1 MHKNAVEVH
10 FLAVSNANFDIFAKG
25 LAKRKPNKTQK
36 RTLYKKGKTLKIF
49 DVIVIGAG
57 HAGCEAGLA
66 TARLGCSTMV
76 LATNLDTV
84 AFLACNPSIG
94 GTAKGQ
100 IVKEIDALGGE
111 MAVNADKSLLQM
123 RMLNR
128 GKGPA
133 VYSPRAQVDKNL
145 YHANMKQTL
154 ENTPNLFLR
163 QGEAASILPTPDG
176 QFQVTTAVNLTY
188 TCKAVVLC
196 CGVYL
201 NSRTIVGQC
210 VKNSGPNGFMN
221 AQLLSDSL
229 KNLGFTVRRFKT
241 GTPARIK
248 MQTIDLSKTVEQ
260 CGEADVAPFS
270 FLTESIPAT
279 KRNCYLTYSTAETKR
294 IILENK
300 HLAPLYNGSINGVGP
315 RYCPS
320 IEDKVVRFSDKERHQ
335 IFLEPEASDTCEFYV
350 QGASTSMPA
359 CVQEQ
364 IYHSIEGLEN
374 AEIMRD
380 AYAIEY
386 DCIDATQLDATLMA
400 KHLPGMF
407 FAGQINGTSG
417 YEEAAA
423 QGIVAG
429 INAERYVHGKT
440 PVVFTRDNSYIGV
453 LVDDITTKETFEPY
467 RMMTSRA
474 EHRLV
479 LRQDNADLR
488 LTETG
493 REIGL
498 VSDQR
503 YEKFLCRKQQLQQA
517 FSQLKT
523 VVSPKV
529 YKHLFENKGESV
541 ANVGLTL
548 DEMLRRTNVCAKDV
562 QTLGYLQGFSDD
574 VLYQVEVECKYK
586 GYIEKEKEAIEQAR
600 KLENKPLPKDLDYNQ
615 IDGLRLEAR
624 QKLQKIRPQNL
635 GQAGRISGVSPADVQ
650 ILIVYL
656 AQRKHD

>member
-1 MHKNAVEVH
+1 MKN
-10 FLAVSNANFDIFAKG
+10 
-25 LAKRKPNKTQK
+25 
-36 RTLYKKGKTLKIF
+36 F

-57 HAGCEAGLA
+57 HAGCEAALA
-66 TARLGCSTMV
+66 SARLGCNTLV

-111 MAVNADKSLLQM
+111 MAINADKSLLQM

-145 YHANMKQTL
+145 YHTNMKQTL
-154 ENTPNLFLR
+154 ESTPNLFLR
-163 QGEAASILPTPDG
+163 QGEAAKIEVTTDG
-176 QFQVTTAVNLTY
+176 TFTVTTAVDLSY
-188 TCKAVVLC
+188 CAKAVILC

-201 NSRTIVGQC
+201 NSRTIVGKC

-221 AQLLSDSL
+221 AQLLTQSL
-229 KNLGFTVRRFKT
+229 VDLGFEVRRFKT
-241 GTPARIK
+241 GTPARVR
-248 MQTIDLSKTVEQ
+248 MNSIDLSKTSEQ
-260 CGEADVAPFS
+260 CGEDDCSPFS
-270 FLTESIPAT
+270 YMTEKIPAT
-279 KRNCYLTYSTAETKR
+279 KRSCYLTYSTAETKR

-335 IFLEPEASDTCEFYV
+335 IFLEPESLDTCEFYV
-350 QGASTSMPA
+350 QGASSSMPA
-359 CVQEQ
+359 SVQEQ

-374 AEIMRD
+374 VEIMRD

-386 DCIDATQLDATLMA
+386 DCINATQLNACLMA
-400 KHLPGMF
+400 KHVQGMF

-429 INAERYVHGKT
+429 INAERFVHGKT
-440 PVVFTRDNSYIGV
+440 PVVFSRDNSYIGV
-453 LVDDITTKETFEPY
+453 LVDDITTKETSEPY

-474 EHRLV
+474 EYRLV

-488 LTETG
+488 LTELG
-493 REIGL
+493 HEVGL
-498 VSDQR
+498 VSQER
-503 YEKFLCRKQQLQQA
+503 YEKFARKRQQLQSAMQET
-517 FSQLKT
+517 KT

-529 YKHLFENKGESV
+529 YGELFAQKNEAVTN
-541 ANVGLTL
+541 AGLTL
-548 DEMLRRTNVCAKDV
+548 DEMLRRTNITAKDL
-562 QTLGYLQGFSDD
+562 QTLGFLTTYDAD
-574 VLYQVEVECKYK
+574 VLYQVEVECKYR
-586 GYIEKEKEAIEQAR
+586 GYIEKEKEAIAQAR
-600 KLENKPLPKDLDYNQ
+600 KLENSPLPQDIDYDK
-615 IDGLRLEAR
+615 IEGLRIEAR
-624 QKLQKIRPQNL
+624 QKLGKIRPSNL
-635 GQAGRISGVSPADVQ
+635 GQAGRISGVSPADIQ

-656 AQRKHD
+656 AGLRNRKNS

>member
-1 MHKNAVEVH
+1 MKN
-10 FLAVSNANFDIFAKG
+10 
-25 LAKRKPNKTQK
+25 
-36 RTLYKKGKTLKIF
+36 F

-57 HAGCEAGLA
+57 HAGCEAALA
-66 TARLGCSTMV
+66 TARLGCRTLV

-111 MAVNADKSLLQM
+111 MAINADKSLLQM

-145 YHANMKQTL
+145 YHVNMKQTL
-154 ENTPNLFLR
+154 ERTPNLYLR
-163 QGEAASILPTPDG
+163 QGEAVSLNVLPDG
-176 QFQVTTAVNLTY
+176 SFEVTTAVDIRYVAT
-188 TCKAVVLC
+188 TVVLC

-201 NSRTIVGQC
+201 NSRTIVGNC
-210 VKNSGPNGFMN
+210 VKNSGPNGFAN
-221 AQLLSDSL
+221 AQFLTQSL
-229 KNLGFTVRRFKT
+229 VDLGFKVQRFKT
-241 GTPARIK
+241 GTPARVR
-248 MQTIDLSKTVEQ
+248 MESIDLDKTVEQ
-260 CGEADVAPFS
+260 RGETDTTPFS
-270 FLTESIPAT
+270 FLTESIPAA
-279 KRNCYLTYSTAETKR
+279 KRSCYLTYSTAETKR

-300 HLAPLYNGSINGVGP
+300 HLAPMYNGSINGVGP

-320 IEDKVVRFSDKERHQ
+320 IEDKIVRFSDKERHQ
-335 IFLEPEASDTCEFYV
+335 IFLEPESSDTCEFYV

-359 CVQEQ
+359 SVQEQ

-374 AEIMRD
+374 VEIMRD

-386 DCIDATQLDATLMA
+386 DCIDATQLDGTLMS
-400 KHLPGMF
+400 KNIEGLF

-429 INAERYVHGKT
+429 INAERFVHKKP
-440 PVVFTRDNSYIGV
+440 PVYFPRDNSYVGV
-453 LVDDITTKETFEPY
+453 LVDDITTKETIEPY

-488 LTETG
+488 LTEQG
-493 REIGL
+493 YEIGL
-498 VSDQR
+498 VTEER
-503 YEKFLCRKQQLQQA
+503 YEKFMCKKQKLNLA
-517 FSQLKT
+517 LSQLST

-529 YKHLFENKGESV
+529 YGELFKQKDEPVTG
-541 ANVGLTL
+541 AGLTL
-548 DEMLRRTNVCAKDV
+548 DEMLRRPNVSAQDL
-562 QTLGYLQGFSDD
+562 QTLGFLADFEPD
-574 VLYQVEVECKYK
+574 VLYQVEVQCKYR
-586 GYIEKEKEAIEQAR
+586 GYIQKSLDAIEQAR
-600 KLENKPLPKDLDYNQ
+600 KLENKLLPKNIDYNA

-624 QKLQKIRPQNL
+624 QKLQKIRPLNI

-650 ILIVYL
+650 ILIVWL
-656 AQRKHD
+656 SQNKETN

>member
-1 MHKNAVEVH
+1 MK
-10 FLAVSNANFDIFAKG
+10 D
-25 LAKRKPNKTQK
+25 
-36 RTLYKKGKTLKIF
+36 F
-49 DVIVIGAG
+49 DVIVVGAG

-66 TARLGCSTMV
+66 TARLGCNTLV

-111 MAVNADKSLLQM
+111 MALNADKSLLQM

-133 VYSPRAQVDKNL
+133 VYSPRAQVDKNQ
-145 YHANMKQTL
+145 YHANMKRTL
-154 ENTPNLFLR
+154 ESTPNLYLR
-163 QGEAASILPTPDG
+163 QGEAASIKKLPNG
-176 QFQVTTAVNLTY
+176 KFQVTTAVDLSY
-188 TCKAVVLC
+188 TCSAVILC

-201 NSRTIVGQC
+201 NSRTIVGKC

-221 AQLLSDSL
+221 AQLLTQSL
-229 KNLGFTVRRFKT
+229 VDLGFAVRRFKT
-241 GTPARIK
+241 GTPARVK
-248 MQTIDLSKTVEQ
+248 MQTINLEQTVKQ
-260 CGEADVAPFS
+260 SGETDVTPFS
-270 FLTESIPAT
+270 YLTDSIPST
-279 KRNCYLTYSTAETKR
+279 KRNCYLTYSTTETKR

-335 IFLEPEASDTCEFYV
+335 IFLEPESADTCEFYV

-359 CVQEQ
+359 EVQEQ
-364 IYHSIEGLEN
+364 IYRSIEGLEN
-374 AEIMRD
+374 VEIMRD

-400 KHLPGMF
+400 KHVEGMF

-429 INAERYVHGKT
+429 INAERYVHGKQ
-440 PVVFTRDNSYIGV
+440 PVTFPRDNSYIGV
-453 LVDDITTKETFEPY
+453 LVDDITTKETTEPY

-488 LTETG
+488 LTEIG
-493 REIGL
+493 KQIGL
-498 VSDQR
+498 VTEER
-503 YEKFLCRKQQLQQA
+503 YQKFLQRKTLIEQA
-517 FSQLKT
+517 LASLKT
-523 VVSPKV
+523 VVSPKI
-529 YKHLFENKGESV
+529 YGELFQSKGEPV
-541 ANVGLTL
+541 TNAGLTL
-548 DEMLRRTNVCAKDV
+548 EETLRRPNIFAKDL
-562 QTLGYLQGFSDD
+562 QTLGYLQNLPDD

-586 GYIEKEKEAIEQAR
+586 GYVQKEKEAIEQAR
-600 KLENKPLPKDLDYNQ
+600 KLENKLLPADIDYEK
-615 IDGLRLEAR
+615 IDGLRIEAR

-656 AQRKHD
+656 AQHQSGK